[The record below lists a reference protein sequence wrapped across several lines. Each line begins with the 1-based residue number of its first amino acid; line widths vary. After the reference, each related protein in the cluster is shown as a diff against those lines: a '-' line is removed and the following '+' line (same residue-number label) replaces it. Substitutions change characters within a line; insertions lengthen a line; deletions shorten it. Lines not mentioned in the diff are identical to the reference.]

1 MLRFTYPLFVR
12 CAAALTLLGA
22 SACVAH
28 AAPATGAKA
37 APEPS
42 QPRTGTPRHPFT
54 VDDMLAMDR
63 VRELDVS
70 PDGKFATFTVSST
83 NFTANKR
90 RTDVWLAALD
100 GSVVRPLTSHADT
113 DKGDSNES
121 PRFTPDGKSILFI
134 SSRTGSS
141 QVWRTSPAGGDV
153 SQVTKLPVDVG
164 GVIPFPD
171 GKRLLLLLEVYPDAT
186 ALEETAKRDE
196 AKTKNPSKVM
206 AYDKL
211 MIRHWDS
218 WHDGKYRHLFVWND
232 AVTAPIDLLKGLASD
247 APPRPFG
254 GTEQLSISPDGNEI
268 VFAAKAGS
276 KDEAWST
283 NVDLFVAPST
293 GATAPVN
300 LSAQNLAED
309 GNPVFSPDGSKL
321 AYLAMVR
328 PGYESDRRRAV
339 VMDWKARRTLSST
352 EAWDRSPAELAWTND
367 GKTLVTT
374 ADHLGRHSLF
384 TIATDAGRA
393 TMRFDVGTNEEVHVA
408 GHQLVFLHHSLRNPA
423 EIWTA
428 GLDGK
433 GARPLTHINDARVA
447 AIEWGETEQFEFT
460 GAHGDKVHAWIVK
473 PTEMKAGQRVP
484 VALLIHGGPQ
494 GSFGDDFH
502 YRWNPQAYAGRGYA
516 AIMIDFHGSTGYGQ
530 AFTDAIR
537 GDWGGAPFEDLMK
550 GLDAALAKY
559 PLLDRDRVAALG
571 ASYGGYMI
579 NWINGKTDRFKALVC
594 HDGNLD
600 ETMAYFDTEEL
611 WFPEW
616 EHSGTP
622 WENPESFSK
631 QSPVAFVKNWKT
643 PTLVIHGGRDYRV
656 VETQGIGTF
665 TALQRRGVPSRF
677 VYFPEA
683 NHWVL
688 KPQDSKRW
696 HQEVLDW
703 LDRYTKSK

>member
-1 MLRFTYPLFVR
+1 MFRLTYAFFVR
-12 CAAALTLLGA
+12 CTSALTLLGA

-28 AAPATGAKA
+28 AAPASGAKA
-37 APEPS
+37 TPES
-42 QPRTGTPRHPFT
+42 NQQRAARHPFT

-70 PDGKFATFTVSST
+70 PDGKLVAFTVSST
-83 NFTANKR
+83 NFAANKR

-113 DKGDSNES
+113 DRGDSNEA
-121 PRFTPDGKSILFI
+121 PRFAPDGKSVLFI

-141 QVWRTSPAGGDV
+141 QVWRVALTGGDV
-153 SQVTKLPVDVG
+153 SQVTQLPVDVG
-164 GVIPFPD
+164 GVAPFPD
-171 GKRLLLLLEVYPDAT
+171 GKRLLLMLEVYPDAAT
-186 ALEETAKRDE
+186 LEETAKRDE
-196 AKTKNPSKVM
+196 AKAKNPSKVM
-206 AYDKL
+206 AYDEL

-218 WHDGKYRHLFVWND
+218 WHDGKLRHVFVWND
-232 AVTAPIDLLKGLASD
+232 AATAPIDLLKGLASD

-254 GTEQLSISPDGNEI
+254 GMEQVSIKPDGSEV
-268 VFAAKAGS
+268 VFAAKVSS
-276 KDEAWST
+276 KDAAWST
-283 NVDLFVAPST
+283 NVDLFVAPSD
-293 GATAPVN
+293 GGTAPVN

-339 VMDWKARRTLSST
+339 VMDWKTRRMLSST
-352 EAWDRSPAELAWTND
+352 EAWDRSPSELAWTKD
-367 GKTLVTT
+367 GKMLVTT

-384 TIATDAGRA
+384 TIAADAGRA
-393 TMRFDVGTNEEVHVA
+393 TLRFDVGSNEEVHVA
-408 GHQLVFLHHSLRNPA
+408 GNRLVFSHHSLRNPA

-433 GARPLTHINDARVA
+433 GARALTHINDARVA
-447 AIEWGETEQFEFT
+447 AIEWALPEQFEFT
-460 GAHGDKVHAWIVK
+460 GAHGDKVRAWIVK
-473 PTEMKAGQRVP
+473 PAEMLAGRRVP

-494 GSFGDDFH
+494 GSFRDDFH

-516 AIMIDFHGSTGYGQ
+516 TIMIDFHGSTGYGQ

-550 GLDAALAKY
+550 GLDAAFGKY
-559 PLLDRDRVAALG
+559 PALDRDRVAALG

-616 EHSGTP
+616 EHRGTP
-622 WENPESFSK
+622 WENPESYGK

-703 LDRYTKSK
+703 IDRYTKNK

>member
-1 MLRFTYPLFVR
+1 MFRLTYAFFVR
-12 CAAALTLLGA
+12 CTAALTLLGA

-28 AAPATGAKA
+28 AAPVKPAPDSSQQRAGALA
-37 APEPS
+37 A
-42 QPRTGTPRHPFT
+42 RHPFT

-70 PDGKFATFTVSST
+70 PDGKLVAFTVSST
-83 NFTANKR
+83 NFAANKR

-100 GSVVRPLTSHADT
+100 GSAVRPLTSHADA
-113 DKGDSNES
+113 DRGDSNEA
-121 PRFTPDGKSILFI
+121 PRFAPDGKSVLFI

-141 QVWRTSPAGGDV
+141 QVWRIALTGGDL

-164 GVIPFPD
+164 GVAPFPD

-186 ALEETAKRDE
+186 TLEETAKRDD
-196 AKTKNPSKVM
+196 ASAKNPSKVM
-206 AYDKL
+206 AYDQL

-218 WHDGKYRHLFVWND
+218 WHDGKLRHVFVWND
-232 AVTAPIDLLKGLASD
+232 AATAPIDLLKGLASD

-254 GTEQLSISPDGNEI
+254 GIEQVSISPDGNEV
-268 VFAAKAGS
+268 VFAAKMSA
-276 KDEAWST
+276 KDAAWST
-283 NVDLFVAPST
+283 NVDLFVAPSD

-339 VMDWKARRTLSST
+339 VMDWKTRRTLSST
-352 EAWDRSPAELAWTND
+352 EAWDRSPAELAWTKD

-384 TIATDAGRA
+384 TIAADAGRA
-393 TMRFDVGTNEEVHVA
+393 TVRFDVGTNEEVHVA
-408 GHQLVFLHHSLRNPA
+408 GNRLVFSHHSLRNPA

-447 AIEWGETEQFEFT
+447 AIEWAETEQFEFT

-473 PTEMKAGQRVP
+473 PAEMRAGRRVP

-550 GLDAALAKY
+550 GLDAALGKY
-559 PLLDRDRVAALG
+559 PALDRDRVAALG

-616 EHSGTP
+616 EHGGTP
-622 WENPESFSK
+622 WENPESYGK